1 VEMISKL
8 EYYKFTL
15 QREKEITKSLI
26 DVDDNVK
33 PEDEDALEISWSRQ
47 TDLEMLALLEMT
59 QDFRVPRMIKLQAV
73 MFILE
78 YIADPDQ
85 DLRDAIAD
93 FVGMY
98 FEVEK

>member
-1 VEMISKL
+1 MISRL
-8 EYYKFTL
+8 EYYKFAL
-15 QREKEITKSLI
+15 QCEKVVAKSLI
-26 DVDDNVK
+26 GADDNVK
-33 PEDEDALEISWSRQ
+33 SEDESALELSWCKQ

-78 YIADPDQ
+78 YIADPNQ

-98 FEVEK
+98 FEVGK

>member
-1 VEMISKL
+1 MISKL

-15 QREKEITKSLI
+15 QREKEITKSLV

-33 PEDEDALEISWSRQ
+33 LEDEDALEISWSRQ

-78 YIADPDQ
+78 YIADSEQ

-93 FVGMY
+93 FVGVY
-98 FEVEK
+98 FEVVK